1 MNECVQTLAAMG
13 GNGNEH
19 SSVQVLQCDWQQM
32 YLPCMGLSSHL
43 EGVPFFIYIYM
54 TFVNLQVGT
63 GTFQSSGMHTA
74 QSPVPVTVVGHR

>member
-1 MNECVQTLAAMG
+1 
-13 GNGNEH
+13 
-19 SSVQVLQCDWQQM
+19 M